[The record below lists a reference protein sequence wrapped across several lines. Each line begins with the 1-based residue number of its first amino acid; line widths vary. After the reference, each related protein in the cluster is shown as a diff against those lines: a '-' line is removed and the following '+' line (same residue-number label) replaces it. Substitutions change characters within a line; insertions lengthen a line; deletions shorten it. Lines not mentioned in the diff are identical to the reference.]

1 MGYMGFKK
9 PDNKFICYGPN
20 VILIQEEKAEAATIK
35 PGLVVMKGTN
45 DDDIVVCDGVTSAP
59 IGFAGYE
66 QSFLG
71 SASVTSNRP
80 ADVNSAYATGAKVPV
95 LGGGGFVGVGTLAA
109 GVAVKKGDLLASWS
123 DGTVVPVV
131 PMLGGLGVKV
141 PYAKSTAEKD
151 TGIDLPGGLVV
162 TDVVVQSITAVASA
176 TIDIGILS
184 TESGGDADGFVDGE
198 SIANTGFINHVNGS
212 TAPSNNTIGDL
223 LVNVDIK
230 SADTSALYFSLPKF
244 YVCDGTAKS
253 VTYTT
258 SNHAV
263 AGNFYIVAFAPGFE
277 VVGIAEETLA
287 VSTDENGVITQDVL
301 VRSLI

>member
-71 SASVTSNRP
+71 STSTTSNRP

-123 DGTVVPVV
+123 GGTVVPVV

-151 TGIDLPGGLVV
+151 TGIDLPAGLVV

-176 TIDIGILS
+176 TIDIGIS
-184 TESGGDADGFVDGE
+184 SGEVGGDADGFVVGE
-198 SIANTGFINHVNGS
+198 SIAATGFIKHVNGS
-212 TAPSNNTIGDL
+212 TTASNNTIGDL

-230 SADTSALYFSLPKF
+230 SADASALYFSLPKF
-244 YVCDGTAKS
+244 YVCDGTAES

-258 SNHAV
+258 TDHAV

-287 VSTDENGVITQDVL
+287 VGATVQDVL

>member
-123 DGTVVPVV
+123 GGTVVPVV

-151 TGIDLPGGLVV
+151 TGIDLPAGLVV

-176 TIDIGILS
+176 TIDIGIS
-184 TESGGDADGFVDGE
+184 SGEVGGDADGFVDGE
-198 SIANTGFINHVNGS
+198 SLATTGFIKHVNGN
-212 TAPSNNTIGDL
+212 TTLANNTIGAFL
-223 LVNVDIK
+223 SGANIIGASPAPNYLVPE
-230 SADTSALYFSLPKF
+230 FH
-244 YVCDGTAKS
+244 VCDGTAES

-258 SNHAV
+258 TDHAV

-277 VVGIAEETLA
+277 VVGIAEETLT
-287 VSTDENGVITQDVL
+287 VSTDSNGVITQDVL